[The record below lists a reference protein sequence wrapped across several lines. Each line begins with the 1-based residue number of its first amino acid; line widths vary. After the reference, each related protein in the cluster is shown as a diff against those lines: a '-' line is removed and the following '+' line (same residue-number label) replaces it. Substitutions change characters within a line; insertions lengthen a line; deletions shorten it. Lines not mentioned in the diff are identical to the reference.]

1 MHFTLTTRLVATWK
15 VNRPRP
21 TNRLLIKASASKEIA
36 EIKSNDVNET
46 ELITTA

>member
-15 VNRPRP
+15 GNRPRP

-36 EIKSNDVNET
+36 EIKSNDVNEP
-46 ELITTA
+46 ELVTTA